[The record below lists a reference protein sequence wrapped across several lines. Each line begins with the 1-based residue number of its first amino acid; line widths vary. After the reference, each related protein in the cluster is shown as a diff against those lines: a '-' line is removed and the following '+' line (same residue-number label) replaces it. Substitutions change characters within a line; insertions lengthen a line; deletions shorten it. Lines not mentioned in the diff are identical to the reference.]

1 VQQNPDSLRVGRVL
15 AKFLAVAVVAVL
27 GTSTADAQDTV
38 GSITSVDLGQNP
50 AELTGPANAALPAR
64 YFIEFRSRSAVSYG
78 HTFVVYGRLNAQ
90 GGIAMRNGKIVQRM
104 ARIAGLHPAGD
115 SSIPYVIG
123 HVLPVPA
130 ETGPS
135 EGDNE
140 QRYVT
145 ASYRVELGLARYRK
159 VVRYI
164 KDLSAN
170 SPVWNA
176 TFYNCNAFVAD
187 IAEFMGLRTPS
198 HLLLPEDFINELRTL
213 NSSPR
218 KHATPHAAAFS
229 RVPAHHQPVS
239 IAEYRARRND

>member
-1 VQQNPDSLRVGRVL
+1 MTFPATEVQP
-15 AKFLAVAVVAVL
+15 
-27 GTSTADAQDTV
+27 T
-38 GSITSVDLGQNP
+38 
-50 AELTGPANAALPAR
+50 R

-78 HTFVVYGRLNAQ
+78 HTFVVYGRLNAH
-90 GGIAMRNGKIVQRM
+90 GGIAMRKGKIVGSM

-123 HVLPVPA
+123 HILPVPA
-130 ETGPS
+130 DTGPS

-145 ASYRVELGLARYRK
+145 AAYRVVLSPARYRK
-159 VVRYI
+159 VVDYI
-164 KDLSAN
+164 KFLSAN

-176 TFYNCNAFVAD
+176 SLYNCNAFTAD

-198 HLLLPEDFINELRTL
+198 HLLLPEDFINGLRAL
-213 NSSPR
+213 NSSSR
-218 KHATPHAAAFS
+218 KHATSRPAAAFS
-229 RVPAHHQPVS
+229 RAPARRQPDS

>member
-1 VQQNPDSLRVGRVL
+1 LL
-15 AKFLAVAVVAVL
+15 AAVVVAAL
-27 GTSTADAQDTV
+27 GTSAANAQDTV
-38 GSITSVDLGQNP
+38 GSITSGDPRQNP
-50 AELTGPANAALPAR
+50 PELTSPATPPQPTR

-90 GGIAMRNGKIVQRM
+90 GSIAMRNGKIVPSM

-123 HVLPVPA
+123 HVVPVPA

-140 QRYVT
+140 QQYVT
-145 ASYRVELGLARYRK
+145 ASYRVILSPARYRK
-159 VVRYI
+159 VVDYI
-164 KDLSAN
+164 RFLSAN

-176 TFYNCNAFVAD
+176 TLYNCNAFTAD

-198 HLLLPEDFINELRTL
+198 HLLLPEDFINGLRAL
-213 NSSPR
+213 NSSSR
-218 KHATPHAAAFS
+218 KHAKSRAGAAFA
-229 RVPAHHQPVS
+229 RAPARRQAAS
-239 IAEYRARRND
+239 TAEYRARRND